1 MFFIS
6 FYYKSFSSTKNGY
19 IVIRKAQEYERLL
32 QLKTAASGFHIQG
45 TTQMVVCLDLAASA
59 ENQIVDKVVVLSSL
73 FCKFLCNNL
82 LELSIGNVFKIDRLE
97 ELYLQSYKTDNKT
110 GVRFE

>member
-6 FYYKSFSSTKNGY
+6 FYYKSISSTKNGY

-59 ENQIVDKVVVLSSL
+59 ENQIVDKVVLSSL
-73 FCKFLCNNL
+73 FCKILYNNL

-110 GVRFE
+110 GFRFE

>member
-6 FYYKSFSSTKNGY
+6 LYYKSISSTKNGY

-32 QLKTAASGFHIQG
+32 QLKTSASGFHIQG

-59 ENQIVDKVVVLSSL
+59 ENQIVDKVVLSSL
-73 FCKFLCNNL
+73 FCKILYNNL

-110 GVRFE
+110 GFRFE